1 MSDIPITRYACIDV
15 GSGALT
21 MLIVETD
28 GRAIRVLDTLRKT
41 APLGRDCY
49 ATGAIRHETVRKVCE
64 ALQGFKQ
71 LLGEYD
77 IDDVRVVA
85 TSAIREAANRELVI
99 DQIQLSTGFEVEV
112 LSNAEE
118 RFLTYQ
124 GLENGLPGYLKMR
137 REGMLIVDVGYGS
150 TEVTEIRGGSMIM
163 SLNVKLGV
171 LRLWELISSIA
182 SANPRYPDLLEE
194 LILSSL
200 GHLRGMVRLRDITHC
215 VVLSGEVDQ
224 LTRLAGGH
232 VTRKKFNQLY
242 QTVRGMTTAQLQR
255 EYGIQPERGE
265 ILLPT
270 MMVIRAF
277 QDMTGAESLHLSD
290 ISLRHGVVADLCA
303 RHTGLLPTQ
312 GGEAD
317 ILSVARALGEREQY
331 DHKHAGYVEEKG
343 CQLFDALI
351 PLHGMGRR
359 ERLLLRI
366 AAILHDAGK
375 RQSTIRHNEQS
386 AALIAASPIIGLSDE
401 ELAVVTFVVYHH
413 SSHIFPGGRP
423 VAELPLDRRLTAL
436 KLLALIKLAD
446 SMDKGYKQK
455 LNIEKVEL
463 TGEALLIETR
473 AREDALLE
481 KWIFGQN
488 ASAFKD
494 VFGIMPQLRI
504 RS

>member
-1 MSDIPITRYACIDV
+1 MSDMPITRCACIDV

-28 GRAIRVLDTLRKT
+28 GQKIRVLDTLRKVT
-41 APLGRDCY
+41 TLGRDCY
-49 ATGAIRHETVRKVCE
+49 AAGTIRHETVREVCE
-64 ALQGFKQ
+64 TLKGFGQ
-71 LLGEYD
+71 LLSEYG
-77 IDDVRVVA
+77 IEDVRVVA
-85 TSAIREAANRELVI
+85 TSAIREASNRELVI
-99 DQIQLSTGFEVEV
+99 DQIHLSTGFEVEV

-118 RFLTYQ
+118 RYLTYQ

-150 TEVTEIRGGSMIM
+150 TEVTEIRGGRMIM

-171 LRLWELISSIA
+171 LRLWELISSLA
-182 SANPRYPDLLEE
+182 AENPRYPDILEE

-200 GHLRGMVRLRDITHC
+200 GHLRGMVRLKDITHC

-224 LTRLAGGH
+224 LTRLAGGV
-232 VTRKKFNQLY
+232 VTRKRFNQLY
-242 QTVRGMTTAQLQR
+242 EKVRGMTTAQLQR
-255 EYGIQPERGE
+255 EYGIQPERAE

-270 MMVIRAF
+270 LMVIRAF
-277 QDMTGAESLHLSD
+277 QDMTGAESLHLID
-290 ISLRHGVVADLCA
+290 VSLRHGVAVDLCV
-303 RHTGLLPTQ
+303 RHGGVRLSE
-312 GGEAD
+312 GGEED
-317 ILSVARALGEREQY
+317 ILSVARALGDREKY
-331 DHKHAGYVEEKG
+331 DDRHAQDVEEKS

-375 RQSTIRHNEQS
+375 RLSTVRHNEQS
-386 AALIAASPIIGLSDE
+386 AALIAASPIIGLSDG
-401 ELAVVTFVVYHH
+401 ELAVITFVVYHH
-413 SSHIFPGGRP
+413 SSHVFPGGSP

-446 SMDKGYKQK
+446 SMDKGYRQK
-455 LNIEKVEL
+455 LSIEQIEL
-463 TGEALLIETR
+463 TADILRIDVR

-481 KWIFGQN
+481 RWIFGQN

-494 VFGIMPQLRI
+494 VFGISPQLRI